1 MRSIHYIQVFHVT
14 VARQEKG
21 EHFVMETNVVTY
33 EYNSKQQK
41 QYLNN
46 VNHDNSDRSKN
57 KRQNCDLQS
66 PENKKSL
73 IGNSRITMKNLD
85 FYFISHFE
93 FVFSNHINCKY
104 SVT

>member
-1 MRSIHYIQVFHVT
+1 
-14 VARQEKG
+14 
-21 EHFVMETNVVTY
+21 METNVVTY

-57 KRQNCDLQS
+57 KRQNNDLQS
-66 PENKKSL
+66 PEDNKKALLATHASHE
-73 IGNSRITMKNLD
+73 KNLD